1 MMHRSTLMKQSRA
14 VLVIGMVSL
23 LGLLGAC
30 GTLDEKDKKRTE
42 TMDRYEAIVRWN
54 QFDSMVD
61 FMHPDWLAENPVT
74 SLEVERLH
82 QFRVSQ
88 YTVRQVL
95 SDSEGGVN
103 RLVQLRMY
111 NKHTAREKVVE
122 YVESWRWDDER
133 ARWMLHSGLPDVTGR
148 F

>member
-1 MMHRSTLMKQSRA
+1 MRQSRA
-14 VLVIGMVSL
+14 VLVIGVVSL

-30 GTLDEKDKKRTE
+30 GTLDERDKKRTE
-42 TMDRYEAIVRWN
+42 TMDRFEAIVRWN

-61 FMHPDWLAENPVT
+61 FMDPDWLAENPVT

-95 SDSEGGVN
+95 SEPEGGVD
-103 RLVQLRMY
+103 RLVQLRLY

-133 ARWMLHSGLPDVTGR
+133 SRWMLHSGLPDVTGR

>member
-1 MMHRSTLMKQSRA
+1 MERSKVILF
-14 VLVIGMVSL
+14 IGMLIL

-30 GTLDEKDKKRTE
+30 DTLNEKDMQRTE
-42 TMDRYEAIVRWN
+42 TMDRFEAIVRWN
-54 QFDSMVD
+54 QFDSMID
-61 FMHPDWLAENPVT
+61 FMHPDWLEENPVT
-74 SLEVERLH
+74 SLEIERLH

-88 YTVRQVL
+88 YTARQVL
-95 SDSEGGVN
+95 SDADGGID
-103 RLVQLRMY
+103 RLVQLRLY

-133 ARWMLHSGLPDVTGR
+133 GRWMLHSGLPDLTGR

>member
-1 MMHRSTLMKQSRA
+1 MNGFKQI
-14 VLVIGMVSL
+14 LVIGMMGLVVL
-23 LGLLGAC
+23 LSAC
-30 GTLDEKDKKRTE
+30 DTLNDKDKQRTE
-42 TMDRYEAIVRWN
+42 TMDRFEAVVRWN

-74 SLEVERLH
+74 SLEIERLH

-95 SDSEGGVN
+95 SDPDGGVD
-103 RLVQLRMY
+103 RLVQLRLY

-122 YVESWRWDDER
+122 YVESWRWDDQR
-133 ARWMLHSGLPDVTGR
+133 GRWMLHSGLPDVTGR

>member
-1 MMHRSTLMKQSRA
+1 MKQSRA

-42 TMDRYEAIVRWN
+42 TMDRFEAIVRWN

-61 FMHPDWLAENPVT
+61 FMDPDWLAENPVT

-95 SDSEGGVN
+95 SEPEGGVD
-103 RLVQLRMY
+103 RLVQLRLY

-133 ARWMLHSGLPDVTGR
+133 SRWMLHSGLPDVTGR

>member
-1 MMHRSTLMKQSRA
+1 MKQSRA

-88 YTVRQVL
+88 YSARQVL
-95 SDSEGGVN
+95 SDADGGVD
-103 RLVQLRMY
+103 RLVQLRLY

-133 ARWMLHSGLPDVTGR
+133 GRWMLHSGLPDLTGR

>member
-1 MMHRSTLMKQSRA
+1 MKRSRISRLIPAIAMM
-14 VLVIGMVSL
+14 SL

-30 GTLDEKDKKRTE
+30 DTLNEKDKQRTE

-61 FMHPDWLAENPVT
+61 FMHPEWLAENPVT
-74 SLEVERLH
+74 SLEIERLH

-95 SDSEGGVN
+95 SDSDGGVD

-133 ARWMLHSGLPDVTGR
+133 ARWMLHSGLPDMTGK

>member
-1 MMHRSTLMKQSRA
+1 MKRITAILTLA
-14 VLVIGMVSL
+14 ALAL
-23 LGLLGAC
+23 LAGCA
-30 GTLDEKDKKRTE
+30 TLSNQDRLRTE

-54 QFDSMVD
+54 QFDAMVD
-61 FMHPDWLAENPVT
+61 FVHPAWLAEHPVS
-74 SLEVERLH
+74 SLDIERLH

-95 SDSEGGVN
+95 SEPDGGVD
-103 RLVQLRMY
+103 RLVRLRLY
-111 NKHTAREKVVE
+111 NKHTAREKVVD

-133 ARWMLHSGLPDVTGR
+133 ERWMLHSGLPDVTGR

>member
-1 MMHRSTLMKQSRA
+1 MKRLRFPRQIP
-14 VLVIGMVSL
+14 VIGMICLVVL
-23 LGLLGAC
+23 LSAC
-30 GTLDEKDKKRTE
+30 DTLNEKDKKRTE

-95 SDSEGGVN
+95 SDSEGGVD
-103 RLVQLRMY
+103 RLVQLRLY

-122 YVESWRWDDER
+122 YLESWRWDEER
-133 ARWMLHSGLPDVTGR
+133 ARWMLHSGLPDPTGR

>member
-1 MMHRSTLMKQSRA
+1 MIHRSEAMERSKVILF
-14 VLVIGMVSL
+14 IGMLIL

-30 GTLDEKDKKRTE
+30 DTLDEKDRKRTE
-42 TMDRYEAIVRWN
+42 TMDRFEAIVRWN

-61 FMHPDWLAENPVT
+61 FMHPDWLEENPVT

-88 YTVRQVL
+88 YSARQVL
-95 SDSEGGVN
+95 SDADGGVD
-103 RLVQLRMY
+103 RLVQLRLY

-133 ARWMLHSGLPDVTGR
+133 GRWMLHSGLPDLTGR

>member
-1 MMHRSTLMKQSRA
+1 MRRTTA
-14 VLVIGMVSL
+14 ILVFSMLV

-30 GTLDEKDKKRTE
+30 NTLDEKDKQRTE

-74 SLEVERLH
+74 PLEVERLH

-95 SDSEGGVN
+95 SNSEGGVD
-103 RLVQLRMY
+103 RVVQLRMY

-133 ARWMLHSGLPDVTGR
+133 GRWMLHSGLPDVTGR

>member
-1 MMHRSTLMKQSRA
+1 MERSKVILF
-14 VLVIGMVSL
+14 IGMLIL

-30 GTLDEKDKKRTE
+30 DTLDEKDRKRTE
-42 TMDRYEAIVRWN
+42 TMDRFEAIVRWN

-61 FMHPDWLAENPVT
+61 FMHPDWLEENPVT

-88 YTVRQVL
+88 YSARQVL
-95 SDSEGGVN
+95 SDADGGVD
-103 RLVQLRMY
+103 RLVQLRLY

-133 ARWMLHSGLPDVTGR
+133 GRWMLHSGLPDLTGR

>member
-1 MMHRSTLMKQSRA
+1 MTRSKLI
-14 VLVIGMVSL
+14 LVFGMLSL

-42 TMDRYEAIVRWN
+42 TMDRFEAVVRWN

-61 FMHPDWLAENPVT
+61 FMHPDWLADNPVT

-88 YTVRQVL
+88 YSVRQVL
-95 SDSEGGVN
+95 SEPGGGFD
-103 RLVQLRMY
+103 RLVQLRLY
-111 NKHTAREKVVE
+111 NKHTARERVVE

-133 ARWMLHSGLPDVTGR
+133 GRWMLHSGLPDVTGR

>member
-1 MMHRSTLMKQSRA
+1 MERSKVILF
-14 VLVIGMVSL
+14 IGMLIL

-30 GTLDEKDKKRTE
+30 DTLDEKDMKRTE
-42 TMDRYEAIVRWN
+42 TMDRFEAIVRWN
-54 QFDSMVD
+54 QFDSMID
-61 FMHPDWLAENPVT
+61 FMHPDWLEENPVT
-74 SLEVERLH
+74 SLEIERLH

-88 YTVRQVL
+88 YTARQVL
-95 SDSEGGVN
+95 SDADGGID
-103 RLVQLRMY
+103 RLVQLRLY

-133 ARWMLHSGLPDVTGR
+133 ERWMLHSGLPDVTGR

>member
-1 MMHRSTLMKQSRA
+1 MERSKVILF
-14 VLVIGMVSL
+14 IGMLIL

-30 GTLDEKDKKRTE
+30 DTLNEKDMQRTE
-42 TMDRYEAIVRWN
+42 TMDRFEAIVRWN
-54 QFDSMVD
+54 QFDSMID
-61 FMHPDWLAENPVT
+61 FMHPDWLEENPVT
-74 SLEVERLH
+74 SLEIERLH

-88 YTVRQVL
+88 YTARQVL
-95 SDSEGGVN
+95 SDADGGID
-103 RLVQLRMY
+103 RLVQLRLY

-133 ARWMLHSGLPDVTGR
+133 ERWMLHSGLPDVTGR

>member
-1 MMHRSTLMKQSRA
+1 MKRLRFPKQILVSGMMCLV
-14 VLVIGMVSL
+14 VLLS
-23 LGLLGAC
+23 AC
-30 GTLDEKDKKRTE
+30 DTLDEKDKKRTE

-54 QFDSMVD
+54 QFDSIVD
-61 FMHPDWLAENPVT
+61 FMHPEWLAENPVT

-95 SDSEGGVN
+95 SDSEGGVD
-103 RLVQLRMY
+103 RLVQLRLY
-111 NKHTAREKVVE
+111 NKHTAREKVVD
-122 YVESWRWDDER
+122 YLESWRWDEER
-133 ARWMLHSGLPDVTGR
+133 ARWMLHSGLPDPTGR